1 MVIKKRFMSLLLAV
15 VMAFGIVSPSFAAS
29 KDISMQLPAVVEV
42 SDDTWMIDVS
52 YFNEMSESEL
62 RAYIFALG
70 VTQEEYEALLAEES
84 VEISPRVSFPK
95 NPKEGD
101 TFVVTSP
108 KIPLAAFSV
117 IGLFDGTAT
126 IKQVVEVL
134 KKHITASSIP
144 MIQWVT
150 LAATLIA
157 TGAQLAGYD
166 SFQFEIHYY
175 YGMTNNQELGWYYGP
190 IYVKGYK

>member
-1 MVIKKRFMSLLLAV
+1 MKKRFMSLLLAV
-15 VMAFGIVSPSFAAS
+15 IMAFGVVSPSFAAS
-29 KDISMQLPAVVEV
+29 KNISVQLPEVVEV
-42 SDDTWMIDVS
+42 TDDTWMIDVS

-84 VEISPRVSFPK
+84 VGISPRVSFPK

-108 KIPLAAFSV
+108 KISLSDFTY
-117 IGLFDGTAT
+117 IGLIDGTAT
-126 IKQVVEVL
+126 IKQLIDVL
-134 KKHITASSIP
+134 KKKMTASSIP
-144 MIQWVT
+144 MIQWVALAST
-150 LAATLIA
+150 LMAA
-157 TGAQLAGYD
+157 GAQLAGYN

>member
-1 MVIKKRFMSLLLAV
+1 
-15 VMAFGIVSPSFAAS
+15 
-29 KDISMQLPAVVEV
+29 
-42 SDDTWMIDVS
+42 
-52 YFNEMSESEL
+52 
-62 RAYIFALG
+62 
-70 VTQEEYEALLAEES
+70 
-84 VEISPRVSFPK
+84 
-95 NPKEGD
+95 
-101 TFVVTSP
+101 
-108 KIPLAAFSV
+108 
-117 IGLFDGTAT
+117 
-126 IKQVVEVL
+126 
-134 KKHITASSIP
+134 